1 MPLEIKILDYGDIE
15 LESSFLVLGRDCG
28 RTRRVPTLGFLIL
41 GGPYPVVV
49 DTGYRSNQIME
60 IVGMRG
66 LQYHENM
73 IENQLARHGVRMT
86 DVRFVCHTHLHID
99 HAGKDDLFPTSATVV
114 VNRRELE
121 YSVSGLMHPQY
132 PAPDIK
138 HLIDRLHTRGALRLL
153 DLELSGPTELMPGV
167 YCEAAGAHT
176 EGSMNLHVHTAEGIA
191 TICGDVIYD
200 VNDQIV
206 SPYNEIHDGEPRT
219 TGNHGT
225 SKRAEKAA
233 IKKLL
238 SNSRFL
244 LPVHDRP
251 ARVEGGIVTGRLH
264 DQVPGPVVQSLPR
277 RQWFAA

>member
-28 RTRRVPTLGFLIL
+28 RTRRVPTLGFLIT
-41 GGPYPVVV
+41 GGTYPVVV

-60 IVGMRG
+60 TLGMRG
-66 LQYHENM
+66 LQFHENM
-73 IENQLARHGVRMT
+73 IENQLRRHGLKLG
-86 DVRFVCHTHLHID
+86 DIRFVLHTHLHID
-99 HAGKDDLFPTSATVV
+99 HAGKDDLFPMNTTVLL
-114 VNRRELE
+114 NRRELE

-138 HLIDRLHTRGALRLL
+138 HLIDRLHTRDALGLL
-153 DLELSGPTELMPGV
+153 DLEISGPVEIIPGV

-176 EGSMNLHVHTAEGIA
+176 EGSMNVHVHTAEGVA

-200 VNDQIV
+200 FNDQIV
-206 SPYNEIHDGEPRT
+206 KPFHEISFAEPRT
-219 TGNHGT
+219 TGNHGV
-225 SKRAEKAA
+225 SKRQEKGA

-238 SNSRFL
+238 SNARFL

-251 ARVEGGIVTGRLH
+251 AKVEHSQIVGRLH
-264 DQVPGPVVQSLPR
+264 DVVPGPVVQSLPAR
-277 RQWFAA
+277 NWFPA